1 VTVLLSLLAAA
12 SYGISDFNGGIFSK
26 RGGPWAVSLVAQLAG
41 TAAVLVVALVDGG
54 SPDRSD
60 LAWAVLAGV
69 GNGFGTAFLYRGL
82 SSGRMGVVAPVSG
95 VGAVAVPVLVGVVTG
110 ERPDLSVW
118 SGVVLALP
126 AIWLVSR
133 EPTGTVEGSVEGT
146 ADGTVSPGSG
156 TLDGIL
162 AGLGFGALFAA
173 LAQIP
178 AEAGF
183 LPLALNQLVAGGA
196 IVLVALLLRQQWV
209 PGSRW
214 ALGGAISGG
223 LGALATGLFQV
234 ATHHGLLSVAAVITS
249 LYPAFTVLLA
259 AAVLRE
265 RVHRTQGYGLALC
278 AASVALVA
286 AG

>member
-1 VTVLLSLLAAA
+1 MSVLLSLFAAA
-12 SYGISDFNGGIFSK
+12 SYGLGDFNGGIFSR
-26 RGGPWAVSLVAQLAG
+26 RGGAWAVSLVAQLAG
-41 TAAVLVVALVDGG
+41 TALVLLLVAFDGG
-54 SPDRSD
+54 SPTGAD
-60 LAWAVLAGV
+60 LAWAAVAGV

-95 VGAVAVPVLVGVVTG
+95 VGAVLVPVVVGVLTG
-110 ERPDLSVW
+110 ERPGAPVW
-118 SGVVLALP
+118 VGVLIALP

-133 EPTGTVEGSVEGT
+133 EPVAGPTVGT
-146 ADGTVSPGSG
+146 GSG
-156 TLDGIL
+156 VLDGVL

-196 IVLVALLLRQQWV
+196 IIVVALALRQDWV
-209 PGSRW
+209 PRNRY

-234 ATHHGLLSVAAVITS
+234 ATHHGYLTVAAVITS

-259 AAVLRE
+259 ATLLRE
-265 RVHRTQGYGLALC
+265 HVHRTQAIGLALC
-278 AASVALVA
+278 AGAVVLVA